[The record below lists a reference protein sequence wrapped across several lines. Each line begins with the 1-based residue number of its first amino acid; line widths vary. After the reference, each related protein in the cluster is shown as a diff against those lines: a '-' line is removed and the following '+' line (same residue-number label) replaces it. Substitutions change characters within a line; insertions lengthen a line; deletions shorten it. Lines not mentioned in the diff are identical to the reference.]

1 LVGIFA
7 RMKPSTESMWV
18 ERIEE
23 WTRSGQ
29 SATEFAEG
37 KPFTSGTLTW
47 AASRL
52 RNGAGGKSKQRNSRP
67 HAPRKRKIQMA
78 EVIRRPSR
86 VAAAE
91 KLVLEIGGAR
101 VSVERG
107 FDRLLLRDVVLALRG
122 GK

>member
-1 LVGIFA
+1 MVGIFA
-7 RMKPSTESMWV
+7 RMKPSTEAMWV

-52 RNGAGGKSKQRNSRP
+52 RNGAVGKRKQRDGG
-67 HAPRKRKIQMA
+67 PRGARQREIKMA
-78 EVIRRPSR
+78 EVIRRPPR
-86 VAAAE
+86 IAVTE
-91 KLVLEIGGAR
+91 KLVLDVGGAR

-107 FDRLLLRDVVLALRG
+107 FDRLLLRDVVLTLRD

>member
-1 LVGIFA
+1 
-7 RMKPSTESMWV
+7 MKPSTEAMWV

-52 RNGAGGKSKQRNSRP
+52 RNGARGSSSKRRASRP
-67 HAPRKRKIQMA
+67 RAGRQAKIQMA
-78 EVIRRPSR
+78 EVVRRPPR
-86 VAAAE
+86 AAAAE
-91 KLVLEIGGAR
+91 SLVLEVGGAR
-101 VSVERG
+101 VLLQRG
-107 FDRLLLRDVVLALRG
+107 FDQMLLRDVMLALRG

>member
-1 LVGIFA
+1 LVGILA
-7 RMKPSTESMWV
+7 RMKPSTEAMWV

-52 RNGAGGKSKQRNSRP
+52 RNGARGSSKRRASRP
-67 HAPRKRKIQMA
+67 RAGRQAKIQMA
-78 EVIRRPSR
+78 EVVRRSPR
-86 VAAAE
+86 AAAVE
-91 KLVLEIGGAR
+91 SLVLEVGGAR
-101 VSVERG
+101 VLVKRG
-107 FDRLLLRDVVLALRG
+107 FDRTLLRDVMLALRG
-122 GK
+122 AK

>member
-1 LVGIFA
+1 MVGILA
-7 RMKPSTESMWV
+7 GMKPSTEAMWV

-52 RNGAGGKSKQRNSRP
+52 RNGARGSSKRRASRP
-67 HAPRKRKIQMA
+67 RAGRQAKIQMA
-78 EVIRRPSR
+78 EVVRRSPR
-86 VAAAE
+86 AAAVE
-91 KLVLEIGGAR
+91 SLVLEVGGAR
-101 VSVERG
+101 VLVKRG
-107 FDRLLLRDVVLALRG
+107 FDRTLLRDVMLALRG
-122 GK
+122 AK

>member
-1 LVGIFA
+1 
-7 RMKPSTESMWV
+7 MKPSTEATWV
-18 ERIEE
+18 KRIEE

-37 KPFTSGTLTW
+37 KPFTSGTLMW

-52 RNGAGGKSKQRNSRP
+52 RNGAGGKRKQCDSGPRE
-67 HAPRKRKIQMA
+67 ARKRKIEMA

-86 VAAAE
+86 ITVTE
-91 KLVLEIGGAR
+91 RLVLEVCGAR
-101 VSVERG
+101 VSVGRG
-107 FDRLLLRDVVLALRG
+107 FDRSLLRDVVLALRG

>member
-1 LVGIFA
+1 
-7 RMKPSTESMWV
+7 MKPSTEAMWV

-52 RNGAGGKSKQRNSRP
+52 RNGARGSSKRRASRP
-67 HAPRKRKIQMA
+67 RAGREAKIQMA
-78 EVIRRPSR
+78 EVVRRSPR
-86 VAAAE
+86 AAAVE
-91 KLVLEIGGAR
+91 SLVLEVGGAR
-101 VSVERG
+101 VLVKRG
-107 FDRLLLRDVVLALRG
+107 FDRTLLRDVMLALRG
-122 GK
+122 AK

>member
-1 LVGIFA
+1 LVGILA
-7 RMKPSTESMWV
+7 GMKPSTEAMWV

-52 RNGAGGKSKQRNSRP
+52 RNGARGSSKRRASRP
-67 HAPRKRKIQMA
+67 RAGRQAKIQMA
-78 EVIRRPSR
+78 EVVRRSPR
-86 VAAAE
+86 AAAVE
-91 KLVLEIGGAR
+91 SLVLEVGGAR
-101 VSVERG
+101 VLVKRG
-107 FDRLLLRDVVLALRG
+107 FDRTLLRDVMLALRG
-122 GK
+122 AK

>member
-1 LVGIFA
+1 
-7 RMKPSTESMWV
+7 MWV

-37 KPFTSGTLTW
+37 KPYTSGTLTW

-52 RNGAGGKSKQRNSRP
+52 RNGPRGKSKRRVMQ
-67 HAPRKRKIQMA
+67 PRVGRQAKIQMA
-78 EVIRRPSR
+78 EVVRRPPR
-86 VAAAE
+86 AVAAE
-91 KLVLEIGGAR
+91 SLVLEIAGAR
-101 VSVERG
+101 VLVQRG
-107 FDRLLLRDVVLALRG
+107 FDRTLLRDVLLALRG

>member
-1 LVGIFA
+1 
-7 RMKPSTESMWV
+7 MKPRTEAMWV
-18 ERIEE
+18 DRIEE

-29 SATEFAEG
+29 SAAEFAEG

-52 RNGAGGKSKQRNSRP
+52 RNGAVGKSKQRRSRP
-67 HAPRKRKIQMA
+67 RGARKQKIQMS

-86 VAAAE
+86 VAIAE

-122 GK
+122 GE

>member
-1 LVGIFA
+1 
-7 RMKPSTESMWV
+7 MKPSTEAMWV
-18 ERIEE
+18 DRIEE

-29 SATEFAEG
+29 SAAEFAEG

-52 RNGAGGKSKQRNSRP
+52 RNGAVGKSKQHRSRP
-67 HAPRKRKIQMA
+67 RGARKQKIQMA

-86 VAAAE
+86 VAIAE

>member
-1 LVGIFA
+1 MVGIFA
-7 RMKPSTESMWV
+7 RMKPSTEAMWV

-29 SATEFAEG
+29 SAAEFAEG

-52 RNGAGGKSKQRNSRP
+52 RKGARRSSKRRASRPRAGGQ
-67 HAPRKRKIQMA
+67 AQIQMV
-78 EVIRRPSR
+78 EVVRRPPK
-86 VAAAE
+86 ATAAE
-91 KLVLEIGGAR
+91 NLVLEVAGAR
-101 VSVERG
+101 VLVKRG
-107 FDRLLLRDVVLALRG
+107 FDQMLLRDIMLVLRG

>member
-1 LVGIFA
+1 MVGIFA
-7 RMKPSTESMWV
+7 RMKPSTEAMWV

-52 RNGAGGKSKQRNSRP
+52 RNGARGSSKRRASRP
-67 HAPRKRKIQMA
+67 RAGRQAKIQMA
-78 EVIRRPSR
+78 EVVRRPPT
-86 VAAAE
+86 AATAE
-91 KLVLEIGGAR
+91 SLVLEVGGAKIL
-101 VSVERG
+101 VKRG
-107 FDRLLLRDVVLALRG
+107 FDQMLLRDVMRALGG

>member
-1 LVGIFA
+1 MVGIFA
-7 RMKPSTESMWV
+7 RMKPSTEAMWV

-29 SATEFAEG
+29 SAADFAEG

-52 RNGAGGKSKQRNSRP
+52 RNGARSRSKGPASRP
-67 HAPRKRKIQMA
+67 RAARQRKIQMA
-78 EVIRRPSR
+78 EVVRRPSR
-86 VAAAE
+86 AAAVE
-91 KLVLEIGGAR
+91 SLVLEMGGAR
-101 VSVERG
+101 ILVQRG
-107 FDRLLLRDVVLALRG
+107 FDQLLLRDVMAVLRG

>member
-1 LVGIFA
+1 
-7 RMKPSTESMWV
+7 MKPSTEAMWV

-23 WTRSGQ
+23 WTRSGL

-52 RNGAGGKSKQRNSRP
+52 RNGVGGKSKQRDSRP
-67 HAPRKRKIQMA
+67 RAPRKRKIQMA

-86 VAAAE
+86 VAVAE

-101 VSVERG
+101 VSVQRG
-107 FDRLLLRDVVLALRG
+107 FDRLLLIDVVLALRG

>member
-1 LVGIFA
+1 
-7 RMKPSTESMWV
+7 MKPSTEAMWV

-52 RNGAGGKSKQRNSRP
+52 RNGARGRSKRLASRP
-67 HAPRKRKIQMA
+67 RAGRQAKIQMA
-78 EVIRRPSR
+78 EVIRRPSTA
-86 VAAAE
+86 AAAE
-91 KLVLEIGGAR
+91 SLVLEMGGAR
-101 VSVERG
+101 VLVKRG
-107 FDRLLLRDVVLALRG
+107 FDKLLL
-122 GK
+122 

>member
-1 LVGIFA
+1 LTGIFA
-7 RMKPSTESMWV
+7 RMKPSTEAMWV

-29 SATEFAEG
+29 SAAEFAEG
-37 KPFTSGTLTW
+37 KPYTSGTLTW

-52 RNGAGGKSKQRNSRP
+52 RTGARDNVKQRKSRP
-67 HAPRKRKIQMA
+67 RRARKRKIQLA

-86 VAAAE
+86 VAPAGN
-91 KLVLEIGGAR
+91 LVLEIGGAR

-107 FDRLLLRDVVLALRG
+107 FDRALLRDVVVALRG
-122 GK
+122 EK

>member
-1 LVGIFA
+1 MVGIFA
-7 RMKPSTESMWV
+7 RMKPSTEAMWV

-29 SATEFAEG
+29 SATEFADG

-52 RNGAGGKSKQRNSRP
+52 RNGARGSSSRR
-67 HAPRKRKIQMA
+67 ATRPRSGQQAKIPMA
-78 EVIRRPSR
+78 QVVRRPSSA
-86 VAAAE
+86 AAAE
-91 KLVLEIGGAR
+91 SLVLEMGGAR
-101 VSVERG
+101 VLVKRG
-107 FDRLLLRDVVLALRG
+107 FDQILLRDVMVALRG

>member
-1 LVGIFA
+1 
-7 RMKPSTESMWV
+7 M

-52 RNGAGGKSKQRNSRP
+52 RNGARGSSKRRASRP
-67 HAPRKRKIQMA
+67 RAGRQAKIQMA
-78 EVIRRPSR
+78 EVVRRPPT
-86 VAAAE
+86 AATAE
-91 KLVLEIGGAR
+91 SLVLEVGGAKIL
-101 VSVERG
+101 VKRG
-107 FDRLLLRDVVLALRG
+107 FDQMLLRDVMRALGG

>member
-1 LVGIFA
+1 
-7 RMKPSTESMWV
+7 MWV

-29 SATEFAEG
+29 SAAEFAEG

-52 RNGAGGKSKQRNSRP
+52 RNGARGSSKRRASRP
-67 HAPRKRKIQMA
+67 RAARQTKIQIA
-78 EVIRRPSR
+78 EVVRRPQR
-86 VAAAE
+86 AVAAE
-91 KLVLEIGGAR
+91 SLVLEVGGAK
-101 VSVERG
+101 VLVKRG
-107 FDRLLLRDVVLALRG
+107 FDQMLLRDVMLALRG